1 MCKLQPT
8 SIWMECARM
17 KVRAAF
23 ACMLVLMMASVV
35 FVTPARATSGPAAG
49 GGDENGE
56 IWITNQDG
64 GQLFIVHPRAVLHG
78 ASIETIVLPTGTRP
92 HITTF
97 SPDGAFA
104 YVADLGMGNLIVVRA
119 NDRQIVTILSIG
131 MSG

>member
-56 IWITNQDG
+56 IWITNQDV

-78 ASIETIVLPTGTRP
+78 ASKETLVPPTGSRSHLPTD
-92 HITTF
+92 
-97 SPDGAFA
+97 SPDGGLA
-104 YVADLGMGNLIVVRA
+104 YAAEHG
-119 NDRQIVTILSIG
+119 IG
-131 MSG
+131 YL